1 MKLLKLGFIEKC
13 GEEVLMIYIISYAIG
28 WILSIIYNLLNPS
41 QGFIY
46 NACLIQLVFTVG
58 FFGIFNFAGHV
69 IVREKVAKTIG
80 WVSNGFQVEL
90 GIVSLGIGI
99 SGILCYW
106 IRDGFWIATVIPF
119 ATFLFGAAILHI
131 KEIFKLRNFNPGNV
145 IIIIPDIIMPLT
157 LIILLLLK

>member
-1 MKLLKLGFIEKC
+1 MESA
-13 GEEVLMIYIISYAIG
+13 EEILMIYIISYVIG

-58 FFGIFNFAGHV
+58 FFGVFNFIGHV
-69 IVREKVAKTIG
+69 VIREKVAKTIG

-119 ATFLFGAAILHI
+119 TTFLFGAAILHI
-131 KEIFKLRNFNPGNV
+131 KEILRSRNFNPGNV
-145 IIIIPDIIMPLT
+145 VIIIPDIIMPLT